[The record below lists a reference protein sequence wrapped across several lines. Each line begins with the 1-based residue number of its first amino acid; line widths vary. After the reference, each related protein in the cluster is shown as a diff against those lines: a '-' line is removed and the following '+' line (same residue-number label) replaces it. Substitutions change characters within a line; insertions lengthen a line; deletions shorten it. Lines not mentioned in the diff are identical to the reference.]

1 MRRSAPASSC
11 LLGLGTRK
19 RSLADLTPETPSPPP
34 PPVMATAVLATVLAD
49 TSNQC
54 AMVRVIGKTPGTEP
68 FVCKSDNP
76 EDMCKE

>member
-11 LLGLGTRK
+11 LLGLSTRK
-19 RSLADLTPETPSPPP
+19 RSLADLTPEMPSPPE
-34 PPVMATAVLATVLAD
+34 VVATAVLATVLTD
-49 TSNQC
+49 TANQC
-54 AMVRVIGKTPGTEP
+54 AMVRVIGKTPSTQP